1 MKSILTLGL
10 ALFVLSSH
18 HELGAQGGVEL
29 SHDSSWQIV
38 GREMI
43 IRVAAIQNTSG
54 EDSPP
59 LYLSLYAQ
67 SGTVYDGGKPGKLLA
82 REALGTIPAGG
93 LLNNT
98 VVTTRARRAGKGM
111 KFSALLIEVRNG
123 RKYEWVDYVV
133 YTSPYSFAAK
143 QNGGV
148 GSDDL
153 AIGRGDIVVTGLGF
167 TTQGRRA
174 LFSLEKVQSQ
184 RAIGHTGLLRLAI
197 YAAPESSDDG
207 GEVEARLVGTKELGT
222 LAPGD
227 FFLNVSGK
235 MPMKRLKR
243 GAYTLVLALEEDQGG
258 GFVPLAIVNEG
269 GT

>member
-1 MKSILTLGL
+1 MKSILTLTL
-10 ALFVLSSH
+10 ALFVLSSQ
-18 HELGAQGGVEL
+18 HEVRAQGGVEI
-29 SHDSSWQIV
+29 SHDSSWQIE

-43 IRVAAIQNTSG
+43 IRVAAIQNMSG

-67 SGTVYDGGKPGKLLA
+67 SGTVYEGGKPGKLLA
-82 REALGTIPAGG
+82 REAIGSIPAGM
-93 LLNNT
+93 LLNNA

-111 KFSALLIEVRNG
+111 KFTALLVEVRNG

-133 YTSPYSFAAK
+133 YTSPYGFAAK

-153 AIGRGDIVVTGLGF
+153 AIGRGDIVVSGLDL

-174 LFSLEKVQSQ
+174 LFSIEKVQSQ
-184 RAIGHTGLLRLAI
+184 RGVGHTGLLRLAI
-197 YAAPESSDDG
+197 YAAPESTDG
-207 GEVEARLVGTKELGT
+207 SEGEAMLVGTKVLGA

-227 FFLNVSGK
+227 FFQNVSGK

-243 GAYTLVLALEEDQGG
+243 GDYSLVLALEEDQGG
-258 GFVPLAIVNEG
+258 GFVPVAIVNESD
-269 GT
+269 T